1 MINSKEKSTPVA
13 AERIFF
19 GRLLI
24 LAMSQ
29 ESLSL
34 EFVLGFSLSPIPWSL
49 GLPDGGMV
57 KTCESRLLG
66 VPIIQVTALFKS
78 SWKIIKL

>member
-1 MINSKEKSTPVA
+1 MINSKEKSTTIV

-19 GRLLI
+19 ARLLI
-24 LAMSQ
+24 IAMSQ

-34 EFVLGFSLSPIPWSL
+34 GFVLGFSLSPIPWSL

-57 KTCESRLLG
+57 KTCKSRILG

-78 SWKIIKL
+78 S